1 MKARAPALA
10 LLCVFGAVAAQ
21 NNAADERGFR
31 ESMALAS
38 YSKVEY
44 RDEQGK
50 TIAFDAFMKRAMSGD
65 TTFSINRDVGSK
77 QASVTLEKKVKKPF
91 KSNDNIKAGAD
102 FPRPAGKTLD
112 GRTVDSAMPPGRYA
126 LLSFF
131 FADCPPC
138 IKEIPALNA
147 YAQAHPE
154 TSVLAITFDPEEEAR
169 KFAWQN
175 GFKWP
180 VLADSKPYLEQIKMV
195 VYPTLVLVGPDGKVA
210 ARHSGTMKEGEVLSL
225 KSLEAWIETAQA
237 Q

>member
-1 MKARAPALA
+1 MKGRALGVA
-10 LLCVFGAVAAQ
+10 LLCACGAVAAQ
-21 NNAADERGFR
+21 DDTADERSFK
-31 ESMALAS
+31 ESMALTA

-44 RDEQGK
+44 RDQQGK
-50 TIAFDAFMKRAMSGD
+50 PIPFDAFMKQAASGESA
-65 TTFSINRDVGSK
+65 FSIKKDTETK
-77 QASVTLEKKVKKPF
+77 QAWIALEKKTKKTF
-91 KSNDNIKAGAD
+91 KPNGNIKAGAD

-131 FADCPPC
+131 FADCAPC

-154 TSVLAITFDPEEEAR
+154 TSALAITFDPEEEAR

-180 VLADSKPYLEQIKMV
+180 VLADSKPYLERIKMA

-210 ARHSGTMKEGEVLSL
+210 ARHSGAMKEGEVLSL
-225 KSLEAWIETAQA
+225 ESLEAWVDAAQA